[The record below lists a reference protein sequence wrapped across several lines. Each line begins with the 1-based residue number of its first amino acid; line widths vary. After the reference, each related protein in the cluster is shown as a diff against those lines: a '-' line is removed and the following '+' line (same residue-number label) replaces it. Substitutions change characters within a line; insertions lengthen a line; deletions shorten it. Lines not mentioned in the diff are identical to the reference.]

1 MGHDTWRRWG
11 TTVILLLL
19 LALVPLCLAE
29 DKVCDPRTFGAK
41 ADGKTKDTKA
51 IQAAIDACAKNGGG
65 TVKFT
70 NGTFLTA
77 PIMLKSGIKLE
88 IASGATLLGSPNHD
102 DYPERTEFRMK
113 GRQSLIRA
121 ENAVDLAIVGGGTI
135 DGNGASW
142 WALARELKNTKAA
155 ASYTRPRLVVFDH
168 CQRILL
174 EGVTFQNSPMWQ
186 IVPYYS
192 QDMTVRNVRILAP
205 ADSPNT
211 DGINPFSSS
220 QITID
225 HVTIDVGDDNIAIKS
240 GQPGSP
246 GPDEPSTGIT
256 ITDSTFL
263 HGHGLSIGSE
273 LAGGVRNVKAERIQ
287 FKGTTWGVRVK
298 ASRDRGNDVGNLDF
312 RDLTMHDVDTAILI
326 TEYYPNIPSS
336 DNPQPLTRLTPHFHD
351 ISITNLSA
359 TGGRTAGAVAGLP
372 ESPLTNI
379 LLKNVRIMAGTGLT
393 ISNANV
399 IGEKLVV
406 LPKIGTPVSFG
417 QNGKL
422 SSK

>member
-1 MGHDTWRRWG
+1 
-11 TTVILLLL
+11 
-19 LALVPLCLAE
+19 
-29 DKVCDPRTFGAK
+29 
-41 ADGKTKDTKA
+41 
-51 IQAAIDACAKNGGG
+51 
-65 TVKFT
+65 
-70 NGTFLTA
+70 
-77 PIMLKSGIKLE
+77 
-88 IASGATLLGSPNHD
+88 
-102 DYPERTEFRMK
+102 
-113 GRQSLIRA
+113 
-121 ENAVDLAIVGGGTI
+121 
-135 DGNGASW
+135 
-142 WALARELKNTKAA
+142 
-155 ASYTRPRLVVFDH
+155 
-168 CQRILL
+168 
-174 EGVTFQNSPMWQ
+174 
-186 IVPYYS
+186 
-192 QDMTVRNVRILAP
+192 
-205 ADSPNT
+205 
-211 DGINPFSSS
+211 
-220 QITID
+220 
-225 HVTIDVGDDNIAIKS
+225 
-240 GQPGSP
+240 
-246 GPDEPSTGIT
+246 
-256 ITDSTFL
+256 
-263 HGHGLSIGSE
+263 
-273 LAGGVRNVKAERIQ
+273 
-287 FKGTTWGVRVK
+287 VRVK